1 MAEEEVEAEE
11 ELVTPEAPSNPR
23 IGVEAEATR
32 RSTANGMPHSLLAL
46 VEGDQFKLRLRGHGG
61 KLTIVEAAIIPP
73 KKGLR
78 IETPRIF
85 PPTTLKNLM
94 TGREPEV
101 PAPERIDTEEK
112 EAMKDMTPGETI
124 MMRAEIP
131 TGIMGPA
138 LVGGNIVRPEE
149 TKTMT
154 DIAEE
159 IRAQG
164 IGLAQD
170 LDTRGKT
177 RQMKVGDTLVTTGD
191 GDAKGPWVMKG
202 PL

>member
-1 MAEEEVEAEE
+1 MVEEEAEAEE
-11 ELVTPEAPSNPR
+11 ELDTPEVPSNPR
-23 IGVEAEATR
+23 IGVEVEATR
-32 RSTANGMPHSLLAL
+32 RSTTNGMPHSHLAL
-46 VEGDQFKLRLRGHGG
+46 VEGDQLKLRLRGHGG
-61 KLTIVEAAIIPP
+61 ILTIVETVIVQPR
-73 KKGLR
+73 KGLR

-85 PPTTLKNLM
+85 PPITPKNLM

-124 MMRAEIP
+124 IMRAEIP

-138 LVGGNIVRPEE
+138 LVGGNTVRPEE
-149 TKTMT
+149 TMTMT
-154 DIAEE
+154 DIIEE
-159 IRAQG
+159 TRAQG
-164 IGLAQD
+164 IGLTQD

-177 RQMKVGDTLVTTGD
+177 RQMKVGDTLVTTGE